1 MPERVDIEEAIDE
14 EVEGEAMQRAL
25 KSIIDWERQQI
36 EDLNEP
42 KQRRNREE
50 AVDKR
55 IEQYLRDSS

>member
-1 MPERVDIEEAIDE
+1 MPERVDIEEVIDE
-14 EVEGEAMQRAL
+14 EVEDEAMQRAL

-55 IEQYLRDSS
+55 IEQYLGDS